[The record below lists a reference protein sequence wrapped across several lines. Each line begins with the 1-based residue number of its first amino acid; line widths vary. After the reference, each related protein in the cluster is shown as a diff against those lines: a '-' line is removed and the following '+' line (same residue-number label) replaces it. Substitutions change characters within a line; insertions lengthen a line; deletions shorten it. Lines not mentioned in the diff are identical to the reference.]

1 MRRSKPFPL
10 LSSLRSQRGL
20 EQILLNYFRM
30 PVTLTIDPKR
40 QLSITTGAGVV
51 TDEEFIDARQRL
63 LANPD
68 FDPCFDR
75 IWDFH
80 AVSESRVSDEVM
92 ARLVAG
98 SPLSEKPIC
107 RAVVMSECPGPMKA
121 ILDFIGRTR
130 AAHRRIAV
138 FPDLARAEEWVL
150 TARHDLPPE

>member
-1 MRRSKPFPL
+1 MLF
-10 LSSLRSQRGL
+10 G
-20 EQILLNYFRM
+20 M
-30 PVTLTIDPKR
+30 PVTFTIDPER
-40 QLSITTGAGVV
+40 RLTITTGAGVV
-51 TDEEFIDARQRL
+51 TDAEFIDARQRL
-63 LANPD
+63 LANTE

-98 SPLSEKPIC
+98 SPPSEKPIC
-107 RAVVMSECPGPMKA
+107 RAVVMSECPGPTKA
-121 ILDFIGRTR
+121 ILDFIGCTR

-138 FPDLARAEEWVL
+138 FPDFARAEEWVL